1 VRIGDGSGGDLFRRK
16 VYSVKAHQDILILDS
31 RVAPAHLEALV
42 ERWFGDMV
50 KIVVDVQRGVI
61 AIGGELHAD
70 AEERLLDNGSRQADL
85 WGANYYPGLGPDE
98 CIEYTALINI
108 RPSQGNPAMEIG
120 DPNIR
125 ARIQQ
130 VVFALVGRGE
140 EL

>member
-1 VRIGDGSGGDLFRRK
+1 M
-16 VYSVKAHQDILILDS
+16 KAHQDILILDS